1 MLHPAQRSGRLLS
14 VTHPAPTHPERLFA
28 AGTHLS
34 GIFFPLLGPLV
45 SLVVLGRSSRFV
57 AFHAWKALLELV
69 FLKVFLVVLGLGSF
83 GFTLYRLS
91 QDGLEGFDWRGML
104 LRMAV
109 SWVLLALLEVWNTVT
124 SVRQAW
130 QAYQGHLGGRSLA
143 DRRARQYARLEA

>member
-1 MLHPAQRSGRLLS
+1 
-14 VTHPAPTHPERLFA
+14 VTHPAPTQSERLFA

-34 GIFFPLLGPLV
+34 GIFFPLFGPLV
-45 SLVVLGRSSRFV
+45 SLVVFGRSSRYV
-57 AFHAWKALLELV
+57 AFHAWKGLLELL

-91 QDGLEGFDWRGML
+91 QDGLAGFDWRGML

-109 SWVLLALLEVWNTVT
+109 SWSLLALLEVWNTVT
-124 SVRQAW
+124 SVRQAL